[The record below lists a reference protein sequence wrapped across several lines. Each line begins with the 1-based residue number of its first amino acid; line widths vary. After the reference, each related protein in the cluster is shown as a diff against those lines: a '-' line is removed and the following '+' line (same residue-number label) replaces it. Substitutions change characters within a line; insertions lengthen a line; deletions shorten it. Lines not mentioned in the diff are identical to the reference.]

1 MIHVCL
7 ERSPEGAERALEELS
22 KLQTEVPVAGSH
34 EEKVKAAIRAWERHR
49 QDRVM
54 KKICAM
60 LEAMCSGGN
69 RCMFCEDSAASQI
82 DHFRPKSRYPELV
95 FSWTNFLYACGRCNL
110 VKGERFALRCE
121 DGRILEPPKRTSEP
135 PPDGQPL
142 LIDPRCENPLD
153 LLKLELVT
161 GRFQCLQPQGSPGFA
176 RAEHTIKLLQLNAP
190 ALVGMRMT
198 FHEAYRDR
206 LALFVRQKRAGAAED
221 VLKQISA
228 TLLRYPHRT
237 VWEEMKRQGR
247 LHPELR
253 PLFNKAPEALT
264 W

>member
-7 ERSPEGAERALEELS
+7 ERCPEGAERVLEELS
-22 KLQTEVPVAGSH
+22 KLQRDVPVAGSY
-34 EEKVKAAIRAWERHR
+34 EEKVKAAIAAWEKHR
-49 QDRVM
+49 QKRVM
-54 KKICAM
+54 KTVCAM

-82 DHFRPKSRYPELV
+82 DHFRPKTHYPELV
-95 FSWTNFLYACGRCNL
+95 FSWTNFLYACSRCNL
-110 VKGERFALRCE
+110 VKGERFAIRCD
-121 DGRILEPPKRTSEP
+121 DGRILQLPKRTREP

-153 LLKLELVT
+153 LLRLELVT
-161 GRFQCLQPQGSPGFA
+161 GRFQGLQPQGSLGFA

-198 FHEAYRDR
+198 FREAYRDR
-206 LALFVRQKRAGAAED
+206 LALFVRQKRAAAARE
-221 VLKQISA
+221 VLENISA

-237 VWEEMKRQGR
+237 VWEEMKRQGHM
-247 LHPELR
+247 HPELR
-253 PLFNKAPEALT
+253 TLFKKAPEALA